1 VGSAS
6 PSTINFNGASNEFET
21 FNHHRPHCAD
31 HIPCLRQNGAPRDQ
45 PARVQSWA
53 WGLAISRSAVDST
66 QRAGGARPAKT
77 ERTKRRRLLSIEV
90 RREVENNTGLG
101 EAGAIDPTSKATIR
115 GGKTYEEAIKHAEE
129 TLTLYLESYDELGK
143 SIPEERGL
151 KQPTSPG

>member
-1 VGSAS
+1 M
-6 PSTINFNGASNEFET
+6 
-21 FNHHRPHCAD
+21 
-31 HIPCLRQNGAPRDQ
+31 
-45 PARVQSWA
+45 
-53 WGLAISRSAVDST
+53 DST
-66 QRAGGARPAKT
+66 QCAGGARPAKT

-90 RREVENNTGLG
+90 RREVENNTGLS

-151 KQPTSPG
+151 KQPTSPGVTVRIPVNA

>member
-1 VGSAS
+1 MRLPLLIRTAMYALRGGFLV
-6 PSTINFNGASNEFET
+6 
-21 FNHHRPHCAD
+21 RP
-31 HIPCLRQNGAPRDQ
+31 
-45 PARVQSWA
+45 
-53 WGLAISRSAVDST
+53 
-66 QRAGGARPAKT
+66 
-77 ERTKRRRLLSIEV
+77 
-90 RREVENNTGLG
+90 NTGLG

>member
-1 VGSAS
+1 
-6 PSTINFNGASNEFET
+6 
-21 FNHHRPHCAD
+21 
-31 HIPCLRQNGAPRDQ
+31 
-45 PARVQSWA
+45 
-53 WGLAISRSAVDST
+53 VDST

-129 TLTLYLESYDELGK
+129 TLRSTSNRMMNSANRSRKSEVLNNPPPPGDSEDSCQRLIYLLDFGELTWTRSGR
-143 SIPEERGL
+143 PW
-151 KQPTSPG
+151 PTRK

>member
-1 VGSAS
+1 MNLKLSITTALIALTTFPAFAKMERLG
-6 PSTINFNGASNEFET
+6 IN
-21 FNHHRPHCAD
+21 
-31 HIPCLRQNGAPRDQ
+31 Q
-45 PARVQSWA
+45 PAPGYDRGRGA
-53 WGLAISRSAVDST
+53 WLFHARRSILRSAPV
-66 QRAGGARPAKT
+66 ARGPQ
-77 ERTKRRRLLSIEV
+77 KRKELSAVLSMEV

-151 KQPTSPG
+151 QQPASG